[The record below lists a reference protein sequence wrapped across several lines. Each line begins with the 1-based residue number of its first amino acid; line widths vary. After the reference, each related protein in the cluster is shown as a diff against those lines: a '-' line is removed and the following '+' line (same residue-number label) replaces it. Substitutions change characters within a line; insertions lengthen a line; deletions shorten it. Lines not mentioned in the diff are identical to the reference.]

1 MELFNFNIKRF
12 IIFSQNKAFLIF
24 RESETQQKFFVFQET
39 KLSYILERNFRFWKN
54 KRIHSEKNFL
64 CLGNGTF

>member
-39 KLSYILERNFRFWKN
+39 KLSYILERNFRSWKN

-64 CLGNGTF
+64 YLGNGTF

>member
-12 IIFSQNKAFLIF
+12 LIFSQKKAFLIF

>member
-39 KLSYILERNFRFWKN
+39 KLSYILERNFRSWKN
-54 KRIHSEKNFL
+54 KRIYSEKNFL
-64 CLGNGTF
+64 YLGNGTF